1 MKMGRTL
8 QWVDSPKGGLSVAHR
23 FTRKGLRPT
32 GQTPATRNWRR
43 KALRWQIGVWE
54 AGMTNLLTTPAPLP
68 TRERLGRLSHSFL
81 AGTVADDLKQ
91 FVSSSRPAEVERNA
105 IVQGR

>member
-1 MKMGRTL
+1 MVFRSRI
-8 QWVDSPKGGLSVAHR
+8 VSPVKAYALLDRH
-23 FTRKGLRPT
+23 
-32 GQTPATRNWRR
+32 QHNWRR
-43 KALRWQIGVWE
+43 KALRWQFGVWE